1 MRILAL
7 LPADARRTIEQSV
20 GTTHVMVREKKG
32 RSAVETLRERKCDV
46 LVLDPAVL
54 DDEAYAELLP
64 LLNSVPVL
72 LYTSLSHVAAQRI
85 VQVAELGAH
94 ELVLCG
100 REDSAELLLRK
111 LASLVAPSAP
121 ALLLSRAA
129 QSFRRFPDS
138 LRTASVGL
146 FGTGPLPRWV
156 DELSDAT
163 GLARRTVDRWME
175 RTGIDGAAML
185 LDAARMARVWEP
197 VVERKLAPRDVCLEC
212 GYARPRLLASH
223 ARRIV
228 GELPAEFAAKFT
240 RERFADR
247 LAGALFGR

>member
-7 LPADARRTIEQSV
+7 LPAAARHAIERSV
-20 GTTHVMVREKKG
+20 GTTHALVHEKKDH
-32 RSAVETLRERKCDV
+32 SPIETLRERKCDI

-54 DDEAYAELLP
+54 DDEQYAELLP
-64 LLNSVPVL
+64 LLNTVPVL
-72 LYTSLSHVAAQRI
+72 LYASLTDVAAQRI
-85 VQVAELGAH
+85 VQAAELGAH
-94 ELVLCG
+94 ELVIRG
-100 REDSAELLLRK
+100 REDSADLLLHK
-111 LASLVAPSAP
+111 LASLLAPSAP

-129 QSFRRFPDS
+129 QSFRRFPDP
-138 LRTASVGL
+138 LRTVAVGL

-156 DELSDAT
+156 DEVSDAT

-175 RTGIDGAAML
+175 RAGIDGAATL

-197 VVERKLAPRDVCLEC
+197 VVERKLGLGEVCLEC

-228 GELPAEFAAKFT
+228 GVLPAEFAAKFT
-240 RERFADR
+240 RDRFADR
-247 LAGALFGR
+247 LAGTLFGR